1 MATAE
6 SKKQVS
12 YCKAPLAPRVKK
24 GGKVVVSEA
33 LVKKGATNLVPK
45 IHVKRG
51 DLVMVMSGSEKM
63 GKGKIGKVLQVFPA
77 TGKIIVEGV
86 NVVKRAQKA
95 KAGMSR
101 GGGVIEKEAPIFAC
115 KVMLYSNELKKPV
128 RKEHR
133 KKAGIE

>member
-6 SKKQVS
+6 KKRKIS
-12 YCKAPLAPRVKK
+12 YCQAPLSPKVKK
-24 GGKVVVSEA
+24 GGNIVVSEA
-33 LVKKGATNLVPK
+33 LIKKGATNLVPK
-45 IHVKRG
+45 VHVKRG
-51 DLVMVMSGSEKM
+51 DLVMVMSGSKKM

-86 NVVKRAQKA
+86 NVVKHA
-95 KAGMSR
+95 KKPRAGMA
-101 GGGVIEKEAPIFAC
+101 GGGGIVEKEAPIFAC

-133 KKAGIE
+133 QRAGIE

>member
-6 SKKQVS
+6 KKRQIS
-12 YCKAPLAPRVKK
+12 YCQAPVSPKVKK
-24 GGKVVVSEA
+24 GGKIVVSEA
-33 LVKKGATNLVPK
+33 LIKKGATNLVPK
-45 IHVKRG
+45 VHVKRG

-63 GKGKIGKVLQVFPA
+63 GRGKIGKVLQVFPA
-77 TGKIIVEGV
+77 EGKIIVEGV
-86 NVVKRAQKA
+86 NIVKRAQKP
-95 KAGMSR
+95 KSGMS
-101 GGGVIEKEAPIFAC
+101 GGGGLIEKEAPIFAC